1 VTCVRMARARR
12 RASPSPIHAWD
23 EPCASRWLTEDKT
36 TKSQTAI
43 SQRKAKKK
51 AALEMTQNQTGAI

>member
-23 EPCASRWLTEDKT
+23 KPCASRWLTEDKT

-51 AALEMTQNQTGAI
+51 AASK